1 MSIKKK
7 YQELYSLFQLDQP
20 KSERP
25 LKLESLMKK
34 DKRFQDLKE
43 ILNNTQTN
51 TIQYSNEKIF
61 SSSNDK
67 LRLILNEEELNKN
80 ERRRLK
86 FESFKDMRIDNLYEG
101 IGKSDKDQEK
111 EKGMINKHNEDNEK
125 GKFNLT
131 FQKEKLRSPIEKSIH
146 KNNICKKDK
155 NDIYDISYK
164 RAHEKG
170 GFNMNSSYKNINTN
184 NIYHILD
191 LTTKVNVKKSPSPI
205 KLITSSRKY
214 DERKYRNI
222 KTMNDI
228 IQKTK
233 KREINH
239 SDFLMCL
246 DKVNDHY
253 NRSINNCDGRYIISN
268 YSGYRKKL

>member
-67 LRLILNEEELNKN
+67 LILVSNEEELNKN

-101 IGKSDKDQEK
+101 MGNTDKDKK
-111 EKGMINKHNEDNEK
+111 EKGRINKHNEDNEK

-191 LTTKVNVKKSPSPI
+191 LTTKANVKKSPSPI

-214 DERKYRNI
+214 DERKNKNI

-233 KREINH
+233 RREINH

>member
-7 YQELYSLFQLDQP
+7 YQELYSLFQQEQP

-25 LKLESLMKK
+25 LKLESLLKK

-43 ILNNTQTN
+43 ILNNTQTI
-51 TIQYSNEKIF
+51 TLQYSNEKIL

-67 LRLILNEEELNKN
+67 LRFVLNEEELNKN
-80 ERRRLK
+80 EKRRLK
-86 FESFKDMRIDNLYEG
+86 FESFKDMKMDNLYEG
-101 IGKSDKDQEK
+101 MGNYDKEK
-111 EKGMINKHNEDNEK
+111 EKIIINKHNEDNEK
-125 GKFNLT
+125 RNFNFT
-131 FQKEKLRSPIEKSIH
+131 FQKEKLRSPIEKSIC
-146 KNNICKKDK
+146 KNSICKKDR

-170 GFNMNSSYKNINTN
+170 GFRMNSSYKNINTN

-191 LTTKVNVKKSPSPI
+191 LTTKANVKKSPSPI
-205 KLITSSRKY
+205 KLITSSRKF
-214 DERKYRNI
+214 DERKYKNI

-228 IQKTK
+228 VQKTK
-233 KREINH
+233 RREINQ

-253 NRSINNCDGRYIISN
+253 NRSINNFDGRYIISN
-268 YSGYRKKL
+268 YSEYRKKL